1 MNMESITAR
10 TLKYSITFSIVL
22 IVIGIAFH
30 MTDITDTVLYTGI
43 GALILCPLLGVIVST
58 ICLIIEKDKDW
69 IIVAMILIA
78 ISAVN
83 MTISVV
89 MID

>member
-10 TLKYSITFSIVL
+10 TLKYSISISIVL
-22 IVIGIAFH
+22 IVIGIVLE
-30 MTDITDTVLYTGI
+30 MGGVTDTILYG
-43 GALILCPLLGVIVST
+43 GVCALILCPLLGVIVST
-58 ICLIIEKDKDW
+58 VCLFTERDRDW
-69 IIVAMILIA
+69 ILIAMILIA
-78 ISAVN
+78 ISAIN

>member
-10 TLKYSITFSIVL
+10 TLKYSITCSIIL
-22 IVIGIAFH
+22 IVIGIILN
-30 MTDITDTVLYTGI
+30 MTDITGTVLYTGI
-43 GALILCPLLGVIVST
+43 CALILCPLLGVIVST
-58 ICLIIEKDKDW
+58 VCLIIERDKDW

-78 ISAVN
+78 ISAIN
-83 MTISVV
+83 MTISVL